1 MKSSATFF
9 FFFFSAPYTNS
20 SEMSLE
26 LTNPSAD
33 HYVAF
38 KVKTIDPKR

>member
-1 MKSSATFF
+1 MRSFTTLFS
-9 FFFFSAPYTNS
+9 SAPYTNS